1 MRSLHSEAK
10 FTWNASSI
18 SRRFAVSWHY
28 VMIRFLT
35 QTIACLSTK
44 RVCSL
49 HTAARLALGASA
61 AIAAG
66 ALQACAAPSEAAA
79 PVHRQGL
86 VVDDAVVGVGQNHF
100 EYSGKWEHVR
110 RHYDGRLDGTSSRS
124 VAIGDSSV
132 LIFSGSAVRLYG
144 VRGPNGGLATVA
156 IDGQYLGTIDFHAG
170 HKQVTQ
176 VFSSPALA
184 PGSHALALLVAG
196 SRTEHTHAYVNIDY
210 ARVSP

>member
-1 MRSLHSEAK
+1 
-10 FTWNASSI
+10 
-18 SRRFAVSWHY
+18 
-28 VMIRFLT
+28 MIRFLA
-35 QTIACLSTK
+35 QTIACLSNK
-44 RVCSL
+44 RLCSSL
-49 HTAARLALGASA
+49 SVLRLALGGCV

-66 ALQACAAPSEAAA
+66 ALQACAAPTEAAA
-79 PVHRQGL
+79 AVHQQGL
-86 VVDDAVVGVGQNHF
+86 VVDDAIVGVGQNHF

-132 LIFSGSAVRLYG
+132 LVFSGSAVRLYG

-156 IDGQYLGTIDFHAG
+156 IDGQYLGTIDFHARR
-170 HKQVTQ
+170 KQLAQ

-184 PGSHALALLVAG
+184 PGAHALALLVAG
-196 SRTEHTHAYVNIDY
+196 SQTKHTHAYVNIDY